1 VTGFLSYLLFFATIA
16 SIFAI
21 ATLGLNLQ
29 WGFSG
34 QFNAGVAGFI
44 AVGAYTQAIL
54 TASAS
59 HEYVSGFALPFP
71 VALAA
76 SIAATAAI
84 AVAVGLITIRLRTD
98 YLALAT
104 YGIAAS
110 IQLLLLNLDSLT
122 GGGKGIISIPRPFS
136 WLPPLGFTAAFL
148 GLAGCLLVASY
159 VALERLVRSPWG
171 RVLRAIREDETA
183 AASLGKR
190 VDAFRLTAFAIGA
203 GLMGLAG
210 ALYAAFIGYVSP
222 FDFLPIV
229 TFQVWAMLIV
239 GGSGN
244 NRGAILGAVVV
255 WALWSASGVAVVSV
269 LPTALQVQ
277 GGAIQAILIGVLLVA
292 MLILRPRGLVGE
304 ELHLSP
310 VARGARSVVK

>member
-1 VTGFLSYLLFFATIA
+1 LTGFLSYLLFFATIA

-71 VALAA
+71 IALAA
-76 SIAATAAI
+76 SIAATAAVAI
-84 AVAVGLITIRLRTD
+84 AVGLITIRLRTD

-110 IQLLLLNLDSLT
+110 IQLLLLNLDSIT
-122 GGGKGIISIPRPFS
+122 GGGKGIISIPRPFGS
-136 WLPPLGFTAAFL
+136 LPPLGFTAAFL

-171 RVLRAIREDETA
+171 RVLRAIREDEA
-183 AASLGKR
+183 AAETAGVPTARYKL
-190 VDAFRLTAFAIGA
+190 VAFTLS
-203 GLMGLAG
+203 GLVPGMVGGLAALRSGYFEPQQIFSPTISFTVVAMAMIGGSDTVRG
-210 ALYAAFIGYVSP
+210 ATMGAAFLVLLSELLWAN
-222 FDFLPIV
+222 LPELY
-229 TFQVWAMLIV
+229 M
-239 GGSGN
+239 
-244 NRGAILGAVVV
+244 ILLG
-255 WALWSASGVAVVSV
+255 L
-269 LPTALQVQ
+269 L
-277 GGAIQAILIGVLLVA
+277 LIGFVLFAPGGLDE
-292 MLILRPRGLVGE
+292 LLR
-304 ELHLSP
+304 
-310 VARGARSVVK
+310 RSATR